1 MRDMEVAIEIAGLER
16 ALAIV
21 LPSNERHTMETLVA
35 PDFRLVGIRS
45 TGHSEMSLSAWIET
59 ARDMR
64 FHRFEIE
71 VKGVDAFGDAA
82 IATVDAY
89 WRVDWLGQRLDERAL
104 WTDVWIKRDNAW
116 RLVRRHS
123 SPYQPAALP
132 LAS

>member
-1 MRDMEVAIEIAGLER
+1 MRDMEVALEIAGLER
-16 ALAIV
+16 ALARL
-21 LPSNERHTMETLVA
+21 LPANDRHTLETLVA

-45 TGHSEMSLSAWIET
+45 TGSSEMSLGNWIET
-59 ARDMR
+59 AKDMR

-71 VKGVDAFGDAA
+71 VKSVDAFGDAA

-89 WRVDWLGQRLDERAL
+89 WRVDWLGQRLDERGL
-104 WTDVWIKRDNAW
+104 WTDVWIRRDDAW

-123 SPYQPAALP
+123 SPYQPSALL